1 MPALVSRRRSSR
13 RRYGKPRRFV
23 WSVVGPITYEE
34 TGSLTAGGLVSGAD
48 VFEAAEAGSL
58 IADTELSGTSQA
70 ILQRSLLNRSP
81 FPYVRRVRRR
91 VLR

>member
-1 MPALVSRRRSSR
+1 MPALAYRRRSYR
-13 RRYGKPRRFV
+13 RKLGKPRKFV
-23 WSVVGPITYEE
+23 WSVAGPITYDK
-34 TGSLTAGGLVSGAD
+34 TGSLTAGGLLSGAD
-48 VFEAAEAGSL
+48 VFEAAETGSL
-58 IADTELSGTSQA
+58 IADTELSGVSQA